1 MINKKWLIASVFIPI
16 FGTVINYFLLYSY
29 YYKQKEIVF
38 PKKLFLCGLL
48 CGLTLLIMFVVSG
61 LLLRFIDEVA
71 GLNISS
77 NLGMLLSFMIAGVVM
92 NIVFVIFYS
101 KAIKE
106 NDDKKQN

>member
-29 YYKQKEIVF
+29 YYKQKVIF

-71 GLNISS
+71 GLNIHS
-77 NLGMLLSFMIAGVVM
+77 NLAMILSFIIAGLVM

-101 KAIKE
+101 KALKE
-106 NDDKKQN
+106 NDDKK